1 MLLRFAH
8 NNGMTFLENLVDRDE
23 RLERLDLVGKDR
35 LPAAKQDTSAPGP
48 SISLTIERYTGGDI
62 HFHTRP
68 EGGRRLVVP
77 CVDDTAPHMLPYN
90 RRVYQSS
97 RTRCQS
103 ERISILFRKEQRF
116 AAGTYV
122 SAQFPLSQVLVLAP
136 SNLLSRK
143 PPPDDHSPI
152 LVAFRIL
159 MARSASVLFDWRY
172 SSAPQQSSVVVRLTD
187 SWWLQSMDASGNS
200 GEEKRQRARNST
212 AKPESGQRE
221 RVTEES
227 AGRRE
232 DERRSRCSESERHV
246 ESNDVWGKL
255 APVSLGDA

>member
-1 MLLRFAH
+1 M
-8 NNGMTFLENLVDRDE
+8 DRDE

-103 ERISILFRKEQRF
+103 ERISIRFRKEQRF

-136 SNLLSRK
+136 VQSPFQKAPSRRSLTDTGSL
-143 PPPDDHSPI
+143 PDIDGQIGLRP
-152 LVAFRIL
+152 
-159 MARSASVLFDWRY
+159 
-172 SSAPQQSSVVVRLTD
+172 VRLALFVRSSTIVRGCPAYRLMVAAID
-187 SWWLQSMDASGNS
+187 GCEREFRGREAPAGTEFNS
-200 GEEKRQRARNST
+200 ET
-212 AKPESGQRE
+212 
-221 RVTEES
+221 
-227 AGRRE
+227 
-232 DERRSRCSESERHV
+232 
-246 ESNDVWGKL
+246 
-255 APVSLGDA
+255 